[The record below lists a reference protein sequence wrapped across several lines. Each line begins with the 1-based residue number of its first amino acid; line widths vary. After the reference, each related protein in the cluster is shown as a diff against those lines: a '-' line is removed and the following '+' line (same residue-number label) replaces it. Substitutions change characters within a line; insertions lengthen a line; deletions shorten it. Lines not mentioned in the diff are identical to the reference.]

1 MNKIFNQEIEK
12 SSSMNARDWVQILAK
27 YRTPNLFRSIF
38 ELTVTLV
45 PFLTLWGLAW
55 MSISYSIWLT
65 LALSVLN
72 SLFVLRLFVIQHD
85 CGHSSFYNNRTLSDW
100 TGRFLGVL
108 TLTPYDVWRRTHS
121 EHHSGAGNLE
131 RQGMGDINT
140 KTVSEYQAL
149 SNFQKFVYKLYRNP
163 FVLFAI
169 IPTYLFIF
177 QNRLP
182 LGLTKAGS
190 KYWISA
196 MGTNLSILLL
206 LSGIY
211 YFGGFAPI
219 LFIFL
224 PSTILAA
231 TFGVWLFYVQHQF
244 EDTHWDR
251 EEEWDMHKAA
261 LEGSSHYDL
270 PLILHWFSANI
281 GIHHVHHLYSRIPF
295 YRLQKIIKDYPALSE
310 NQRLSVYESFAS
322 VKLHLWDETDRKL
335 ISYKQLYQK
344 YDEI

>member
-12 SSSMNARDWVQILAK
+12 SSSMNARDWVQILAR
-27 YRTPNLFRSIF
+27 YRTPNLFRSR
-38 ELTVTLV
+38 TL
-45 PFLTLWGLAW
+45 F
-55 MSISYSIWLT
+55 
-65 LALSVLN
+65 
-72 SLFVLRLFVIQHD
+72 
-85 CGHSSFYNNRTLSDW
+85 FYNNRTLSDW

-149 SNFQKFVYKLYRNP
+149 SNFQKFAYKLYRNP

-295 YRLQKIIKDYPALSE
+295 YRLQQIIKDYPALSE

-344 YDEI
+344 YGEI

>member
-1 MNKIFNQEIEK
+1 MKNNNIKLLQMYFTGSKYQELLQ
-12 SSSMNARDWVQILAK
+12 V
-27 YRTPNLFRSIF
+27 
-38 ELTVTLV
+38 LV
-45 PFLTLWGLAW
+45 SKGYVF
-55 MSISYSIWLT
+55 
-65 LALSVLN
+65 
-72 SLFVLRLFVIQHD
+72 
-85 CGHSSFYNNRTLSDW
+85 
-100 TGRFLGVL
+100 
-108 TLTPYDVWRRTHS
+108 
-121 EHHSGAGNLE
+121 
-131 RQGMGDINT
+131 

-182 LGLTKAGS
+182 LGLIKAGS

-219 LFIFL
+219 LLIFL

-295 YRLQKIIKDYPALSE
+295 YRLQQIIKDYPALSE

-344 YDEI
+344 YGES